1 MAIMVALMLVVM
13 MAAVALAVDA
23 GGLYLRRRELVNGAD
38 AAALSAART
47 CARGTG
53 NDPRF
58 ATPEEAAD
66 YQAQGN
72 APILPQEV
80 AGPNITSIVGCGQQ
94 YGHVSVQYTSQQ
106 ALYFAPALGFDHQ
119 SPVTT
124 AATAS
129 WGLGSNNPVPMVLSD
144 LFKPGAC
151 SMPPNG
157 KPSIGAVCAFWYDND
172 SLGGG
177 NFTFLS
183 LDAHGWD
190 VTPTSSC
197 NQAGGT
203 NQLTD
208 WITGADPAS
217 VTLNW
222 TDPTYVCSDGGI
234 KGVGNNPNSLLWSS
248 VLGIKGQTRD
258 FPINW
263 EGPGAPVAGAVPQG
277 SIFKTN
283 GDLDKYDIIGF
294 AAMTILDVVTPN
306 NAQGSTGTCALTFT
320 NAQTV
325 QDLASCIPAGSSYT
339 SVKFQPGKFSCGS
352 LVGTVCTVS
361 PVPKTT
367 ETATAT
373 VTYTTYGSC
382 GPPPANNSAVCIVL
396 QWEGSTLTD
405 DYQPNKDNITVV
417 RLCDPVYATCLDQ

>member
-1 MAIMVALMLVVM
+1 
-13 MAAVALAVDA
+13 
-23 GGLYLRRRELVNGAD
+23 
-38 AAALSAART
+38 
-47 CARGTG
+47 
-53 NDPRF
+53 
-58 ATPEEAAD
+58 
-66 YQAQGN
+66 
-72 APILPQEV
+72 
-80 AGPNITSIVGCGQQ
+80 
-94 YGHVSVQYTSQQ
+94 
-106 ALYFAPALGFDHQ
+106 
-119 SPVTT
+119 
-124 AATAS
+124 
-129 WGLGSNNPVPMVLSD
+129 
-144 LFKPGAC
+144 
-151 SMPPNG
+151 MPPNG

-234 KGVGNNPNSLLWSS
+234 KGSGTNPNSLLWSS

-306 NAQGSTGTCALTFT
+306 KAQGSTGTCALTFT
-320 NAQTV
+320 DAQTV

-339 SVKFQPGKFSCGS
+339 SIKFQPGKFSCGS

-382 GPPPANNSAVCIVL
+382 GPPPANNSALWIAPGVARARRSPTTTSRTRTASPSFDSAIRC
-396 QWEGSTLTD
+396 T
-405 DYQPNKDNITVV
+405 QPAWISSAE
-417 RLCDPVYATCLDQ
+417 RHLPLPMYAPQGGLRQAPCRAA

>member
-306 NAQGSTGTCALTFT
+306 QAQGSTGTCALTFT

-325 QDLASCIPAGSSYT
+325 AGPRLVHPRRQLLHERQVPARQVLVRIARGHRVHGEPGSQDDRDGDGDGHLHDVRLLRSAARQPQRRLHRAAVGGLDAHRRLPAEQG
-339 SVKFQPGKFSCGS
+339 QHHRR
-352 LVGTVCTVS
+352 
-361 PVPKTT
+361 
-367 ETATAT
+367 
-373 VTYTTYGSC
+373 
-382 GPPPANNSAVCIVL
+382 
-396 QWEGSTLTD
+396 STL
-405 DYQPNKDNITVV
+405 
-417 RLCDPVYATCLDQ
+417 

>member
-1 MAIMVALMLVVM
+1 MRSLKQARPHREQGAVAIMVALMLVVL

-47 CARGTG
+47 CARGTD
-53 NDPRF
+53 NDLRF

-66 YQAQGN
+66 YQVQEN
-72 APILPQEV
+72 APILPLEV
-80 AGPNITSIVGCGQQ
+80 AGTNITSMAGCGQQ

-106 ALYFAPALGFDHQ
+106 ALYFSPALGFDHE

-151 SMPPNG
+151 SMPPAG

-183 LDAHGWD
+183 LDPHGWD
-190 VTPTSSC
+190 VTPTASC

-208 WITGADPAS
+208 WITGEDPAS

-248 VLGIKGQTRD
+248 VLGLKGQTRD

-263 EGPGAPVAGAVPQG
+263 EGPGAPIAGATPQG
-277 SIFKTN
+277 TVFKTN
-283 GDLDKYDIIGF
+283 GDSGQVRHHRVRRDDDPRRRDAEQGAGLDRNVHARVHRHARRRRTSRRASPQ
-294 AAMTILDVVTPN
+294 AASSPTSSSCP
-306 NAQGSTGTCALTFT
+306 ASSSAGRWWAPCARSTRCRR
-320 NAQTV
+320 
-325 QDLASCIPAGSSYT
+325 SM
-339 SVKFQPGKFSCGS
+339 
-352 LVGTVCTVS
+352 
-361 PVPKTT
+361 
-367 ETATAT
+367 
-373 VTYTTYGSC
+373 
-382 GPPPANNSAVCIVL
+382 
-396 QWEGSTLTD
+396 
-405 DYQPNKDNITVV
+405 
-417 RLCDPVYATCLDQ
+417 RRRRRR